1 MDRSHQLSEG
11 ETCPVHQTAYQEAQS
26 RVHATGTNVLP
37 ESDARHN
44 RSRFDSTCSLSSP
57 VYRQHSVALRFL
69 RNWKLLTRNGEEKK
83 GNAFDLFECFLLV
96 ISTALRNPFQ
106 SPKCFQR
113 RGERKGAR
121 RCATRPA
128 QGSLIGRT
136 RVKVPATVGKI
147 TTNGRNVGKSRYARK
162 RNGRVINLSHSHTL
176 LSFSRGD
183 ITDIAAWLHVDF
195 CTKIRPAISRGG
207 LFSAEQNTSR
217 VTFLLLLPS
226 RTRIPT
232 FPGSGER

>member
-1 MDRSHQLSEG
+1 MRVTTARDSIRRARSPLLCTGNIPSRCDSCEIENYSLATERRRRETLS
-11 ETCPVHQTAYQEAQS
+11 TYLSVFFSWFRALF
-26 RVHATGTNVLP
+26 VI
-37 ESDARHN
+37 
-44 RSRFDSTCSLSSP
+44 RST
-57 VYRQHSVALRFL
+57 
-69 RNWKLLTRNGEEKK
+69 
-83 GNAFDLFECFLLV
+83 
-96 ISTALRNPFQ
+96 

-232 FPGSGER
+232 FPGSRER